1 MLIDNHAI
9 AQGEALRARINAA
22 TDAFLNAGGRIQIIE
37 SFQYRPMPERTWN
50 NNQGNRAAED
60 ASRRRG
66 SQRSAAN
73 KRAGGNTDKHRAQ
86 RQRNIDSIMPLLKQG
101 LNSVQIAERIGI
113 DARSVRRIITDE
125 ALREV
130 WP

>member
-73 KRAGGNTDKHRAQ
+73 KRAGAKQCADRRADRHRRAISAPHHH
-86 RQRNIDSIMPLLKQG
+86 R
-101 LNSVQIAERIGI
+101 
-113 DARSVRRIITDE
+113 
-125 ALREV
+125 
-130 WP
+130 

>member
-22 TDAFLNAGGRIQIIE
+22 TDAFLNAGGRIQIIDG
-37 SFQYRPMPERTWN
+37 FQYSPTPERTWN

-66 SQRSAAN
+66 VKNSAMK
-73 KRAGGNTDKHRAQ
+73 KRTSGNTDKHREQ
-86 RQRNIDSIMPLLKQG
+86 RQRNVDSILPLLRQG
-101 LNSVQIAERIGI
+101 LNSVQISERIGI
-113 DARSVRRIITDE
+113 DSRSVRRIITDE
-125 ALREV
+125 GLREKL
-130 WP
+130 

>member
-22 TDAFLNAGGRIQIIE
+22 TDAFLNAGGRIQIIDG
-37 SFQYRPMPERTWN
+37 FQCRPMPERTWN

-66 SQRSAAN
+66 VKNSAMKKRS
-73 KRAGGNTDKHRAQ
+73 GNTDKHREQ
-86 RQRNIDSIMPLLKQG
+86 RQRNVDSILPLLRQG
-101 LNSVQIAERIGI
+101 LNSVQISERIGI
-113 DARSVRRIITDE
+113 DSRSVRRIITDE
-125 ALREV
+125 GLREKL
-130 WP
+130 